1 MQAPQLAL
9 HHTQCCCCFCLY
21 FSILPVLSNLL
32 EYTDLTV
39 RLAVGRCVALLFE
52 LARDGPNECEELID
66 SEGSGLLY
74 EAIQQ
79 LATESDRHTTRK
91 DRNHTRSCFR
101 DILLSLDVR
110 PHPLSLY
117 IYIYT

>member
-1 MQAPQLAL
+1 M
-9 HHTQCCCCFCLY
+9 
-21 FSILPVLSNLL
+21 LSNLL